1 MPGGQIYSPYNVA
14 PLICPGVDNET
25 QQGGGGG
32 GGGKRVFWVG
42 RGRTEWSLDFL
53 GVYSLFYIGKEFFW
67 HHKFQ
72 WAHDPFCFLANY
84 FLTDTSF
91 RRSMRCF

>member
-1 MPGGQIYSPYNVA
+1 MRPSK
-14 PLICPGVDNET
+14 
-25 QQGGGGG
+25 GGGSGNLI
-32 GGGKRVFWVG
+32 FW
-42 RGRTEWSLDFL
+42 

-72 WAHDPFCFLANY
+72 WAHDPFCFLVNY

-91 RRSMRCF
+91 RWSMRCFWTFLTTKDLDLLSILLLILIALIVVH

>member
-32 GGGKRVFWVG
+32 GSGNLIFWG
-42 RGRTEWSLDFL
+42 FTL
-53 GVYSLFYIGKEFFW
+53 
-67 HHKFQ
+67 
-72 WAHDPFCFLANY
+72 CF
-84 FLTDTSF
+84 T
-91 RRSMRCF
+91 